1 MTEQTH
7 PLSGKLFMLLLSAPS
22 VGPPLSVLRTMSEF
36 WYIPAVLRL
45 STTWPIARSTLVAIA
60 ATLFRCSDTSVMLA
74 QYAGKLDCGVDR
86 LMWTRSINKQ
96 KPDGLP

>member
-1 MTEQTH
+1 
-7 PLSGKLFMLLLSAPS
+7 
-22 VGPPLSVLRTMSEF
+22 
-36 WYIPAVLRL
+36 
-45 STTWPIARSTLVAIA
+45 VAIA

-96 KPDGLP
+96 